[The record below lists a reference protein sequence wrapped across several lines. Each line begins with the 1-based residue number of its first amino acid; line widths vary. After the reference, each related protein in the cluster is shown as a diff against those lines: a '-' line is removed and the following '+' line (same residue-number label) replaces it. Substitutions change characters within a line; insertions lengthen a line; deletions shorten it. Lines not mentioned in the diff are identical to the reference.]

1 MVSYLGTMGGVPLLA
16 SSPGVSTHR
25 ESSLPKALKTSQT
38 HRPNLPNRTAQQR
51 KAGKSDDALRM
62 CALRGSKLEQAP
74 FTKLRRPAGGA
85 CVSSVSGRCAC
96 LCRSARGAGA
106 VGKMARVGLGA
117 WVPCCR
123 LGRMAVSF
131 GFHRGLSTLLAPKAE
146 RAPRW
151 LPACRQKT
159 SISYLSRPDL
169 PNLAYKRLK
178 GKSPGIIFIPGYI
191 SNMNGTKALAIEE
204 FCKSLGHAYIRF
216 DYSGVGNSD
225 GNLEECTVG
234 KWRKDVLSIID
245 DLAEGPQILVG
256 SSLGGWLMLHAAIA
270 RPQKVV
276 ALIGVAAAV
285 DGLVTQFNQ
294 LPVEAK
300 KEIEMK
306 GVWSM
311 PSKYSEEGVYR
322 IQYSVIKE
330 AEHHCLLHS
339 PIPVNCPIRLL
350 HGMKDDIVPW
360 HTSMQVADRVVSTD
374 VDVILRKNSDHRM
387 KEKADIQ
394 LLVYT
399 IDDLID
405 KLSTVVN

>member
-1 MVSYLGTMGGVPLLA
+1 
-16 SSPGVSTHR
+16 
-25 ESSLPKALKTSQT
+25 
-38 HRPNLPNRTAQQR
+38 
-51 KAGKSDDALRM
+51 M
-62 CALRGSKLEQAP
+62 CALRVVKIVQAL
-74 FTKLRRPAGGA
+74 FTKFRLPAGGA
-85 CVSSVSGRCAC
+85 CAASVPERCARFR
-96 LCRSARGAGA
+96 RSARGERTA
-106 VGKMARVGLGA
+106 GKMAGLGKAVVAA
-117 WVPCCR
+117 WEPYR
-123 LGRMAVSF
+123 RWGWAAVSF
-131 GFHRGLSTLLAPKAE
+131 GVHRGLGALLARKPE

-151 LPACRQKT
+151 LPGSRYPSSRRFRQFCEGCEESSAGPWGILDKRGACRQK
-159 SISYLSRPDL
+159 SSVSFLSRPDL

-216 DYSGVGNSD
+216 DYSGIGNSD

-234 KWRKDVLSIID
+234 KWRKDVLSVID
-245 DLAEGPQILVG
+245 ELAVGPQILVG

-276 ALIGVAAAV
+276 ALIGIAAAV
-285 DGLVTQFNQ
+285 DSLVTQFNQ
-294 LPVEAK
+294 LPIETK

-322 IQYSVIKE
+322 VQYSVVKE

-339 PIPVNCPIRLL
+339 PIPVSCPVRLL
-350 HGMKDDIVPW
+350 HGMKDDIIPW
-360 HTSMQVADRVVSTD
+360 QTSVQVADRIVSTD
-374 VDVILRKNSDHRM
+374 VDVILRKHSNHRM
-387 KEKADIQ
+387 KEKADLQ

>member
-1 MVSYLGTMGGVPLLA
+1 MKRQSAFKMEHLWDLPGGAVVKNPPVGVPC
-16 SSPGVSTHR
+16 HR
-25 ESSLPKALKTSQT
+25 W
-38 HRPNLPNRTAQQR
+38 
-51 KAGKSDDALRM
+51 G
-62 CALRGSKLEQAP
+62 
-74 FTKLRRPAGGA
+74 
-85 CVSSVSGRCAC
+85 
-96 LCRSARGAGA
+96 
-106 VGKMARVGLGA
+106 
-117 WVPCCR
+117 W
-123 LGRMAVSF
+123 MAVSF
-131 GFHRGLSTLLAPKAE
+131 GFHCGLSTLLAPKAE
-146 RAPRW
+146 PAPQW

-159 SISYLSRPDL
+159 SISFLSRPDL
-169 PNLAYKRLK
+169 PNLAHKRLK
-178 GKSPGIIFIPGYI
+178 GKSLGIIFIPGYI
-191 SNMNGTKALAIEE
+191 NMNGTKALAIEE
-204 FCKSLGHAYIRF
+204 FCKSLGHACISF

-245 DLAEGPQILVG
+245 DLAEGPQILAG

-276 ALIGVAAAV
+276 ALIGIATAV

-311 PSKYSEEGVYR
+311 PSKYSEGGVYR
-322 IQYSVIKE
+322 IPYSVIKE

-350 HGMKDDIVPW
+350 HGMKDDIVSW

-374 VDVILRKNSDHRM
+374 VDVFLRKNSDHRM

-399 IDDLID
+399 VDDLID

>member
-1 MVSYLGTMGGVPLLA
+1 MKRQSSFKMEHLWDLPGGAVVKNPPA
-16 SSPGVSTHR
+16 GVSCHR
-25 ESSLPKALKTSQT
+25 W
-38 HRPNLPNRTAQQR
+38 
-51 KAGKSDDALRM
+51 G
-62 CALRGSKLEQAP
+62 
-74 FTKLRRPAGGA
+74 
-85 CVSSVSGRCAC
+85 
-96 LCRSARGAGA
+96 
-106 VGKMARVGLGA
+106 
-117 WVPCCR
+117 W
-123 LGRMAVSF
+123 MAVSF
-131 GFHRGLSTLLAPKAE
+131 GFHCGLSALLAPKAE
-146 RAPRW
+146 AAPRW

-159 SISYLSRPDL
+159 SISFLSRPDL
-169 PNLAYKRLK
+169 PNLAHKRLK

-191 SNMNGTKALAIEE
+191 NMNGTKALAIEE
-204 FCKSLGHAYIRF
+204 FCKSLGHACISF

-245 DLAEGPQILVG
+245 DLAEGPQILAG

-276 ALIGVAAAV
+276 ALIGIATAV

-311 PSKYSEEGVYR
+311 PSKYSEGGVYR

-350 HGMKDDIVPW
+350 HGMKDDIVSW

-374 VDVILRKNSDHRM
+374 VDVFLRKNSDHRM

-399 IDDLID
+399 VDDLID

>member
-1 MVSYLGTMGGVPLLA
+1 MRTFVS
-16 SSPGVSTHR
+16 R
-25 ESSLPKALKTSQT
+25 
-38 HRPNLPNRTAQQR
+38 
-51 KAGKSDDALRM
+51 
-62 CALRGSKLEQAP
+62 
-74 FTKLRRPAGGA
+74 
-85 CVSSVSGRCAC
+85 
-96 LCRSARGAGA
+96 RSAHLSRRAQGARA
-106 VGKMARVGLGA
+106 AGKMAGVGLAAVAA
-117 WVPCCR
+117 WVPCR
-123 LGRMAVSF
+123 RWSWAAVTF
-131 GFHRGLSTLLAPKAE
+131 GFHHGFSTLLARKTE
-146 RAPRW
+146 RTPQW
-151 LPACRQKT
+151 LRACRHKT
-159 SISYLSRPDL
+159 SISFLSRPDL

-256 SSLGGWLMLHAAIA
+256 SSLGGWLMFHAAIA

-276 ALIGVAAAV
+276 ALVGVATAV

-294 LPVEAK
+294 LPIETK

-306 GVWSM
+306 GVWPM

-339 PIPVNCPIRLL
+339 PIPVKCPIRLL

-360 HTSMQVADRVVSTD
+360 HTSVQVADRVVSTD

-405 KLSTVVN
+405 KLSTIVH

>member
-1 MVSYLGTMGGVPLLA
+1 
-16 SSPGVSTHR
+16 
-25 ESSLPKALKTSQT
+25 
-38 HRPNLPNRTAQQR
+38 
-51 KAGKSDDALRM
+51 M
-62 CALRGSKLEQAP
+62 CALRKSKLGQAP
-74 FTKLRRPAGGA
+74 FTKLRFSRGRRMRKLSFWSL
-85 CVSSVSGRCAC
+85 CVS
-96 LCRSARGAGA
+96 CRSARGAGA
-106 VGKMARVGLGA
+106 VGKMARVGLDA
-117 WVPCCR
+117 WVPCR
-123 LGRMAVSF
+123 RWGWMAVSF

-146 RAPRW
+146 RAPQW
-151 LPACRQKT
+151 LPACRRKT
-159 SISYLSRPDL
+159 SISFLSRPDL

-276 ALIGVAAAV
+276 ALIGIASAV

-311 PSKYSEEGVYR
+311 PSKYSEEGAYH

-330 AEHHCLLHS
+330 AEHYCLLHS